1 MESLEELK
9 YLCREKQVPFF
20 EDDELL
26 YQLEKPTGTSLSRPT
41 AACSSRRKTAR
52 YRFPA

>member
-1 MESLEELK
+1 MK
-9 YLCREKQVPFF
+9 NCGFF
-20 EDDELL
+20 AGKGKCLFL
-26 YQLEKPTGTSLSRPT
+26 RTTNFFTSWKKPTGTSLSQPT